1 MGNFH
6 SFPNH
11 ALLAEL
17 VRCKRMIMI
26 LLVIQI
32 RFLIN
37 PDVYNYY
44 YLIES
49 NEIMGGLMVEKQGE
63 Q

>member
-1 MGNFH
+1 
-6 SFPNH
+6 
-11 ALLAEL
+11 
-17 VRCKRMIMI
+17 MI

-49 NEIMGGLMVEKQGE
+49 NEIMGGLMVEKQRE

>member
-1 MGNFH
+1 
-6 SFPNH
+6 
-11 ALLAEL
+11 
-17 VRCKRMIMI
+17 MI

-37 PDVYNYY
+37 SDVYNYY

-49 NEIMGGLMVEKQGE
+49 NEIMGELMVEKQGE